1 MTSLA
6 TADSL
11 TRNDRVIREGD
22 PFPYLVDRVEEHA
35 DMVVVT
41 YSSGDKVTYPKR
53 QPVIVV
59 GRD

>member
-1 MTSLA
+1 MATIA

-11 TRNDRVIREGD
+11 ARNDRVIREGD
-22 PFPYLVDRVEEHA
+22 PFPYLVDRVEDRA
-35 DMVVVT
+35 DAVVVT
-41 YSSGDKVTYPKR
+41 YSSGDEVTYPKR

>member
-1 MTSLA
+1 MTSIT

-11 TRNDRVIREGD
+11 TRNDRVIREDD
-22 PFPYLVDRVEEHA
+22 PFPYLVDGVEDREDA
-35 DMVVVT
+35 VVVT
-41 YSSGDKVTYPKR
+41 YSSGDKVTYAKR